1 MSFEFHWSGVQES
14 GEQDRSRMKTQNML
28 AMDRQREDM
37 WNSAELITVEAETT
51 TGPC

>member
-1 MSFEFHWSGVQES
+1 VSCVFNLCGVQES
-14 GEQDRSRMKTQNML
+14 GEPDRSRMKTQNML